1 MMKNNSGPDL
11 TSQDIFSLHSKTTR
25 LCSEVMFPPDM
36 FDGSAGGQVSP
47 EDAQMLEGVRRA
59 LAGACG
65 FSEHARMG
73 ISKRNAPSAGGR
85 YPIELLVLTSNC
97 GTYKLFHYDAES
109 DNFLERQA
117 YSTRTD
123 FTLNLERAS
132 KIIGLENNQMA
143 VILAAVLWRTVERYG
158 IRGYRY
164 CLIEAGYI
172 ASRIAEEINAGALAM
187 EPSKRRLDEYLGLNC
202 STPSLGICRIRR
214 TPTNTPDTRPA
225 LSIAPNNITKEQPP
239 TFSPRL
245 TRVEQFH
252 QRSLADTD
260 NRHLPLARALDTHLT
275 KTRQSARDFSG
286 RTLDTQ
292 QRRKISEVLDYHVR
306 SNPTHRHLLR
316 IVILTINENKTFA
329 REVELF
335 GFEENMHTLPASCGS
350 VDTIVQHVFQDQTL
364 IARAGIIVLIGTSST
379 EGATHSHR
387 EFTLRCMAAGI
398 LISDLYRVATINDI
412 GTTTIGGFS
421 DQGVNDLLAIPDFF
435 PLIAQV
441 YGEARNPSIK
451 DDAKLWQS
459 SASQPHFRVW
469 SELDLR
475 RPT

>member
-1 MMKNNSGPDL
+1 MKNNFGPDL
-11 TSQDIFSLHSKTTR
+11 TSQDISSLHSRTTR
-25 LCSEVMFPPDM
+25 MCSEVMFPPDM
-36 FDGSAGGQVSP
+36 FDGSAGGQVSL
-47 EDAQMLEGVRRA
+47 EDAQMLEGVRPA
-59 LAGACG
+59 LVAAYGL
-65 FSEHARMG
+65 SKHARMD
-73 ISKRNAPSAGGR
+73 ITKRNAPSAGGR
-85 YPIELLVLTSNC
+85 YPIELLVLMSN
-97 GTYKLFHYDAES
+97 GGSFKLFHYDAES

-123 FTLNLERAS
+123 ITLNLEHAS
-132 KIIGLENNQMA
+132 KIIGLENNQIA

-172 ASRIAEEINAGALAM
+172 ASRIAEELRIGTLAM

-202 STPSLGICRIRR
+202 STPSLGICRISH
-214 TPTNTPDTRPA
+214 TPINTPDIRPP
-225 LSIAPNNITKEQPP
+225 LPVAPNKVIKEQAPIL
-239 TFSPRL
+239 SPRL
-245 TRVEQFH
+245 TRAEQFH

-260 NRHLPLARALDTHLT
+260 NRHLPLIRALEAHST
-275 KTRQSARDFSG
+275 KTRESARDFSG
-286 RTLDTQ
+286 GALDAQ
-292 QRRKISEVLDYHVR
+292 QRRKISDVLDYHVR

-316 IVILTINENKTFA
+316 IVILTINENQTFA
-329 REVELF
+329 REVDLF
-335 GFEENMHTLPASCGS
+335 GFEENTHTLPANCGS
-350 VDTIVQHVFQDQTL
+350 VTTIVQRVFQNQTL
-364 IARAGIIVLIGTSST
+364 ITRAGILVLIGTSST
-379 EGATHSHR
+379 EGATLSHR

-398 LISDLYRVATINDI
+398 LMADLYRVATINDI

-421 DQGVNDLLAIPDFF
+421 DQGVRDLLTIPDFF

-441 YGEARNPSIK
+441 YGEAHNPSVK

-475 RPT
+475 RPA